1 MESVTV
7 IDRAGRSFSLS
18 PGAMFEADN
27 ADGSRRQFQ
36 FLGIMPFDDGC
47 DFYLADV
54 TGCSFLNVAA
64 SWFEQ
69 FAIVLQ

>member
-7 IDRAGRSFSLS
+7 MDRAGRSFTLS
-18 PGAMFEADN
+18 PGAMFEAGN

>member
-7 IDRAGRSFSLS
+7 TDRAGRSFALS
-18 PGAMFEADN
+18 PGAMFEAGN
-27 ADGSRRQFQ
+27 ADGSCRQFQ

-47 DFYLADV
+47 NFYLADI

-69 FAIVLQ
+69 FAIMLQ

>member
-7 IDRAGRSFSLS
+7 TDRAGKSFVLS
-18 PGAMFEADN
+18 PGLIFEAGN
-27 ADGSRRQFQ
+27 TDGSRHQFQ

-64 SWFEQ
+64 TWFEQ
-69 FAIVLQ
+69 FAIMPQ

>member
-7 IDRAGRSFSLS
+7 MDRAGRSFTLS
-18 PGAMFEADN
+18 PGAMFEAGN

-54 TGCSFLNVAA
+54 TGRSFLNVSA

>member
-7 IDRAGRSFSLS
+7 TDRAGRSFVLS
-18 PGAMFEADN
+18 PGTMFEAGN
-27 ADGSRRQFQ
+27 ADGSCRQFQ

-64 SWFEQ
+64 AWFEQ
-69 FAIVLQ
+69 FAIMLQ